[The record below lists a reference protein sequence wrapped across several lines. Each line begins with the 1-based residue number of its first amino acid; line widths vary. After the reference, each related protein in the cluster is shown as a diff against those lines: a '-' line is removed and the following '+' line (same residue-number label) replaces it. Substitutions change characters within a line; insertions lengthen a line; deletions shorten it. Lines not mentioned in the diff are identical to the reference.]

1 MTDIECVR
9 QLIVKAA
16 KSEKPDDA
24 MKFAQAALNAVNAIA
39 QVGYIE
45 QTFPGKRPTRHR
57 PRTGTISLH
66 RSRSSPVLTD
76 LSSRKT
82 QLAPRR
88 LQTLRGFSFWPFCP
102 TTDGTQRGCGQCL
115 IRPSMM

>member
-9 QLIVKAA
+9 QRIVKAA

-45 QTFPGKRPTRHR
+45 QTFPGKRPT
-57 PRTGTISLH
+57 
-66 RSRSSPVLTD
+66 
-76 LSSRKT
+76 
-82 QLAPRR
+82 
-88 LQTLRGFSFWPFCP
+88 
-102 TTDGTQRGCGQCL
+102 
-115 IRPSMM
+115 